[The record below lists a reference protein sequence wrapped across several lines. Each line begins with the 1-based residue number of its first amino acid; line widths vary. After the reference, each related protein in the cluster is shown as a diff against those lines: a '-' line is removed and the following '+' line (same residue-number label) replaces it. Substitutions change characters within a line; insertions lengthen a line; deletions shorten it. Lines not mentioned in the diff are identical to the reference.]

1 MSNVHAVQAGATE
14 VTVTDWDT
22 SAEVTI
28 PLGDGRTPVPDVA
41 AKLYKEARRLRRGAE
56 AVAPLLEAAR
66 ADVAVVEA
74 AAARLDGLPALG
86 EEGEAALAPA
96 ALDARNAVLQ
106 EVRQALEAKG
116 WLPPWREAGLE
127 ARGAAL
133 AKRAAKRTGGGGG
146 GGSSGDSPL
155 PTSPFRRF
163 TSPSGLTVLVGR
175 NNRDNDRLSMRVA
188 NPGDTW
194 LHARGVPGAHVVLR
208 APPGGAEG
216 ASLPDEA
223 DLRFAASIAAFYSK
237 ARDGSV
243 VDVSHTP
250 ARHVKKP
257 RGAPPGLVTLL
268 QEAVVRVRP
277 DDAAAV
283 AAAAEGGEEDE

>member
-1 MSNVHAVQAGATE
+1 MSHVHAVIPGATE
-14 VTVTDWDT
+14 TTVVDWET

-28 PLGDGRTPVPDVA
+28 PLGDGRTPAPDVA
-41 AKLYKEARRLRRGAE
+41 AALYKEARRMRRGAE
-56 AVAPLLEAAR
+56 AVGPLLEAAR
-66 ADVAVVEA
+66 ADVAELEEA
-74 AAARLDGLPALG
+74 AATLAALPALG
-86 EEGEAALAPA
+86 EDGEAADPA
-96 ALDARNAVLQ
+96 SADARAAVLQ
-106 EVRQALEAKG
+106 EVRLALEAKR

-127 ARGAAL
+127 VRGAAL
-133 AKRAAKRTGGGGG
+133 AKRAAKRTGGV
-146 GGSSGDSPL
+146 DPSPSL
-155 PTSPFRRF
+155 PSAPRFRRF
-163 TSPSGLTVLVGR
+163 TAPSGLEVLVGR
-175 NNRDNDRLSMRVA
+175 NNKDNDRLSLRVA

>member
-1 MSNVHAVQAGATE
+1 MFRQRQQLRRWAARVLLVWLFSVGAGAANACIT
-14 VTVTDWDT
+14 T
-22 SAEVTI
+22 
-28 PLGDGRTPVPDVA
+28 GPVAPVV
-41 AKLYKEARRLRRGAE
+41 
-56 AVAPLLEAAR
+56 AVASHL
-66 ADVAVVEA
+66 VAVA
-74 AAARLDGLPALG
+74 
-86 EEGEAALAPA
+86 
-96 ALDARNAVLQ
+96 DAHHN
-106 EVRQALEAKG
+106 
-116 WLPPWREAGLE
+116 
-127 ARGAAL
+127 
-133 AKRAAKRTGGGGG
+133 
-146 GGSSGDSPL
+146 
-155 PTSPFRRF
+155 
-163 TSPSGLTVLVGR
+163 LVSH
-175 NNRDNDRLSMRVA
+175 D
-188 NPGDTW
+188 
-194 LHARGVPGAHVVLR
+194 HVQ
-208 APPGGAEG
+208 AEG